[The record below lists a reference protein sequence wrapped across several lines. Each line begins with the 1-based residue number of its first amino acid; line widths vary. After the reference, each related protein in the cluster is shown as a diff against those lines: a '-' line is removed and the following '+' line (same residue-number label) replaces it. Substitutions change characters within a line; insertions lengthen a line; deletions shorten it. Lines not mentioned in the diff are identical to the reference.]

1 MRTTAALVLIAA
13 VLVARSA
20 AGAPPVVRAL
30 TLLEPSPGR
39 SSTFGVSVA
48 AVGTN
53 VAVGAPKPAGIA
65 PAGPGAAYLFDG
77 LTGSLIHAF
86 AAPTPADDDGFGQ
99 AVG

>member
-1 MRTTAALVLIAA
+1 MRSTAALVLIVA
-13 VLVARSA
+13 VLAARSA

-30 TLLEPSPGR
+30 TLLEPSPAK

-65 PAGPGAAYLFDG
+65 PAG
-77 LTGSLIHAF
+77 SLAKVLP
-86 AAPTPADDDGFGQ
+86 APLARR
-99 AVG
+99 